1 MISMLYA
8 VSCTFFV
15 LLAVAFF
22 SWSTEVKFIL
32 LILFSF
38 LESLVVCFEL
48 VSIKA
53 AVLVYYVPGCQAI
66 VQSHLI
72 CQIVSL

>member
-32 LILFSF
+32 LILFF
-38 LESLVVCFEL
+38 FPG
-48 VSIKA
+48 IMKA
-53 AVLVYYVPGCQAI
+53 WYYV
-66 VQSHLI
+66 LN
-72 CQIVSL
+72 